1 MILDE
6 LNKKIADIES
16 LANDKS
22 STIESKV
29 SDLTDGLLMVADAVD
44 IIPEMVDEK
53 ITAITKD
60 LSTIRDSVSKVKAQK
75 GSNGRDGIDGL
86 DGLNGKDGKDGSPD
100 KPKDI
105 ADKLNTLENVIDP
118 KVIKGS
124 GEYVNRTDLN
134 KTISTLENQTR
145 FLIQSNQNNSNSNS
159 FTGVTVDGT
168 TVTGDGLNTP
178 LSANFSQ
185 TGKYMISG
193 GAVWSGTGLTYDVSI
208 ISYFFNGVKS
218 GSQASI
224 TLDPSDPTFN
234 RLDSIVIDEAG
245 TISVITGVPSASPA
259 TPPIPEDQLQ
269 VQFILVEAGSTV
281 PTITS
286 ENIYLDDPTTN
297 WTFSTYTTGTA
308 TGSINFA
315 GTSSPKQGVNDIEAS
330 ADARLGARFV
340 RGTSFDAFQ
349 YTMLQVWVR
358 FTGTAVATNKSLNV
372 RFENSAGTLVANT
385 VNLFSYGLQRGVLN
399 TWQLVVVPI
408 TAFGALPTT
417 VKGLKVIMAGGTV
430 GVVRQWDIDYMILT
444 NGSVPYA
451 NVPTIA
457 FYKDDVGIASQ
468 SGLNLIEGT
477 GVTIDAVNNPLYNRV
492 DYTINSSGGGS
503 PAGSSSWI
511 QYNNAGAFG
520 ADDFF
525 TRDPSTLDTNILR
538 TYTNGGGAVVDTGFK
553 TLQDI
558 GTGFPGTAITWGDD
572 LGNIVNIGVLDG
584 EGFGIDTGVLF
595 LQANDAVGNENG
607 ISMYS
612 QGGQWIIED
621 TNTGILSAI
630 GGAASQFGMSYA
642 DDGSGINYQFQVS
655 ASGPRWWANGNRY
668 KLPVT
673 MPDNVGDVMVVS
685 AIPAPDRVELAWA
698 APSGG
703 GVELGGTT
711 SLFTDTMIQFIDA
724 GGVQGGSSLFTWD
737 DNLARFMA
745 STDYASNVKTPS
757 FSGSGLNDLTSL
769 GAPYTGSTNAEFKV
783 QIDGFQDVIT
793 FDALTGGSFGVGNTV
808 TGSVSGAVGQIEAGV
823 ETTQA
828 TVLILNG
835 IHFAPGDVIDNGF
848 GVTADYQSLISS
860 ADTFE
865 WFFNGISQ
873 ATFVVVDGSQQILSN
888 GITAGFAA
896 TTGHTYG
903 DFWTIQAVQLQQTE
917 LTNNKNFFQLPG
929 LSDNFESY
937 VNGATQVYSPQGVQS
952 FNGLWQSEDN
962 RGYIALPM
970 MFFSQSTTGRSGHS
984 GFIDDTTFE
993 TRIGLSGIGGFSRV
1007 TDINF
1012 GAGFD
1017 AVDFININSVT
1028 AEFGDTGNSYN
1039 AGKLV
1044 FDYDSGFS
1052 TYLGAEDQTVYLRI
1066 IPGSSEAEL
1075 FANSNLTI
1083 ASGNDLFM
1091 KLTGG
1096 DNIFI
1101 GQGDQVKVGWSD
1113 FGIWQLF
1120 DKDSMIM
1127 TFGDIN
1133 NDVGGYQFAFDVMNG
1148 VFTTSGL
1155 LNNLAGATATP
1166 SLESSVGGGHAMA
1179 AGYAGL
1185 FYDPASVEA
1194 TATIVLPST
1203 PVNGQETTIY
1213 FGGTITTGNPVVT
1226 ALTVDP
1232 GTNSIVGNV
1241 PPGADAGVVLKFKY
1255 RTANTTWYRDN

>member
-315 GTSSPKQGVNDIEAS
+315 GTSSPKQGVKCISEAS

-385 VNLFSYGLQRGVLN
+385 VNLFNYGLQRGVLN

-408 TAFGALPTT
+408 TAFGALPAT
-417 VKGLKVIMAGGTV
+417 VKGLKGYHGRWNSRSQ
-430 GVVRQWDIDYMILT
+430 VRQWDIDYMILT

-468 SGLNLIEGT
+468 SGIKLN
-477 GVTIDAVNNPLYNRV
+477 
-492 DYTINSSGGGS
+492 
-503 PAGSSSWI
+503 
-511 QYNNAGAFG
+511 
-520 ADDFF
+520 
-525 TRDPSTLDTNILR
+525 
-538 TYTNGGGAVVDTGFK
+538 
-553 TLQDI
+553 
-558 GTGFPGTAITWGDD
+558 
-572 LGNIVNIGVLDG
+572 
-584 EGFGIDTGVLF
+584 
-595 LQANDAVGNENG
+595 
-607 ISMYS
+607 
-612 QGGQWIIED
+612 
-621 TNTGILSAI
+621 
-630 GGAASQFGMSYA
+630 
-642 DDGSGINYQFQVS
+642 
-655 ASGPRWWANGNRY
+655 
-668 KLPVT
+668 
-673 MPDNVGDVMVVS
+673 
-685 AIPAPDRVELAWA
+685 
-698 APSGG
+698 
-703 GVELGGTT
+703 
-711 SLFTDTMIQFIDA
+711 
-724 GGVQGGSSLFTWD
+724 
-737 DNLARFMA
+737 
-745 STDYASNVKTPS
+745 
-757 FSGSGLNDLTSL
+757 
-769 GAPYTGSTNAEFKV
+769 
-783 QIDGFQDVIT
+783 
-793 FDALTGGSFGVGNTV
+793 
-808 TGSVSGAVGQIEAGV
+808 
-823 ETTQA
+823 
-828 TVLILNG
+828 
-835 IHFAPGDVIDNGF
+835 
-848 GVTADYQSLISS
+848 
-860 ADTFE
+860 
-865 WFFNGISQ
+865 
-873 ATFVVVDGSQQILSN
+873 
-888 GITAGFAA
+888 
-896 TTGHTYG
+896 
-903 DFWTIQAVQLQQTE
+903 
-917 LTNNKNFFQLPG
+917 
-929 LSDNFESY
+929 
-937 VNGATQVYSPQGVQS
+937 
-952 FNGLWQSEDN
+952 
-962 RGYIALPM
+962 
-970 MFFSQSTTGRSGHS
+970 
-984 GFIDDTTFE
+984 
-993 TRIGLSGIGGFSRV
+993 
-1007 TDINF
+1007 
-1012 GAGFD
+1012 
-1017 AVDFININSVT
+1017 
-1028 AEFGDTGNSYN
+1028 
-1039 AGKLV
+1039 
-1044 FDYDSGFS
+1044 
-1052 TYLGAEDQTVYLRI
+1052 
-1066 IPGSSEAEL
+1066 
-1075 FANSNLTI
+1075 
-1083 ASGNDLFM
+1083 
-1091 KLTGG
+1091 
-1096 DNIFI
+1096 
-1101 GQGDQVKVGWSD
+1101 
-1113 FGIWQLF
+1113 
-1120 DKDSMIM
+1120 
-1127 TFGDIN
+1127 
-1133 NDVGGYQFAFDVMNG
+1133 
-1148 VFTTSGL
+1148 
-1155 LNNLAGATATP
+1155 
-1166 SLESSVGGGHAMA
+1166 
-1179 AGYAGL
+1179 
-1185 FYDPASVEA
+1185 
-1194 TATIVLPST
+1194 
-1203 PVNGQETTIY
+1203 
-1213 FGGTITTGNPVVT
+1213 
-1226 ALTVDP
+1226 
-1232 GTNSIVGNV
+1232 
-1241 PPGADAGVVLKFKY
+1241 
-1255 RTANTTWYRDN
+1255 